1 MSADIVLGAGAVVLE
16 AALLSVLAYRKMWRT
31 TPLFFSL
38 VAWWLLSDLL
48 QVWMQR
54 YPSTRVARF
63 YALNTLADA
72 AVRCM
77 VLAELTWSLLRSY
90 RKSLA
95 AATVYLVGMTLVM
108 GVLLCWPLASTAN
121 PVEYPRIAGFALQL
135 NVSVSIVTVVC
146 TTSLLVFARNMKVEW
161 ARAERQVA
169 WGLLVFYVI
178 SILGA
183 YSASILR
190 RGANFSFEFVAHRI
204 DLGVAVCFLVMLVYW
219 IFSFRIGAKAEVR
232 R

>member
-16 AALLSVLAYRKMWRT
+16 VALLLVLAYRKMWRT

-54 YPSTRVARF
+54 YPSTMAARF

-77 VLAELTWSLLRSY
+77 VLTELTWSLLRSY
-90 RKSLA
+90 RKSMA
-95 AATVYLVGMTLVM
+95 VGTVYLMGMTLVM
-108 GVLLCWPLASTAN
+108 GVLLCWPLASIAN
-121 PVEYPRIAGFALQL
+121 LIEYSKIAGFALQL
-135 NVSVSIVTVVC
+135 SLSVSLVTVVC
-146 TTSLLVFARNMKVEW
+146 TTSLLFFARNMKVEW
-161 ARAERQVA
+161 ARAERQIA

-178 SILGA
+178 STAGA
-183 YSASILR
+183 YGTSILR

-204 DLGVAVCFLVMLVYW
+204 DLGVAVCFLVILVYW